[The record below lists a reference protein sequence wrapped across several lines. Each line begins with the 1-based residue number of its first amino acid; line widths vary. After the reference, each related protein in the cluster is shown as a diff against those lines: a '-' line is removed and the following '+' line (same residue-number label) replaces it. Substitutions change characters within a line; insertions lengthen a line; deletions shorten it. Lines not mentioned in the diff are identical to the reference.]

1 MNKILITILII
12 TGFLIYKM
20 ISSSRRQEGYK
31 RWKATGG
38 GKEEKVD
45 KTKRERGSWL
55 RHAMGVTTPV
65 APYTPRFEKE
75 AVIWCA
81 ALLGVEVNRLEE
93 ILNNVSGHYQEF
105 WMRKRSGGYRMISA
119 PDKDLQAIQ
128 STIYSRILSSVTIVH
143 PAAVGFRCGRSVV
156 DNAAPHLGKR
166 YVLKMDIH
174 DFFGSIRSPRVRQTF
189 KKIGYPENV
198 SKVLGALCCLH
209 RHLPQGAPTSP
220 ALSNIVGYEMDRK
233 LAALAAEYGLTYT
246 RYADDLTFS
255 GDVFPKEQIIP
266 QVKRIIRDEKFEP
279 NHKKTHFMNQSSRK
293 IITGVSVASGVKLTI
308 PKSKKREIRKNVY
321 FILTKGLAEHQRRI
335 GSHDP
340 AYLKRLIGM
349 LCLNGWRLLVTIP
362 RKRLPVKT
370 RWKKIR
376 FTLIGN
382 KRHEYRREY
391 ERLSWK
397 LSIPYVNLSIRI

>member
-45 KTKRERGSWL
+45 KTKWERGSWL

-255 GDVFPKEQIIP
+255 TNDKTFCSRYDAFYQQLQKE
-266 QVKRIIRDEKFEP
+266 IRRAGFAVNE
-279 NHKKTHFMNQSSRK
+279 KKTRLE

-349 LCLNGWRLLVTIP
+349 LCYWRAIEPDNTYASDSIAAL
-362 RKRLPVKT
+362 KRLEK
-370 RWKKIR
+370 
-376 FTLIGN
+376 G
-382 KRHEYRREY
+382 Y
-391 ERLSWK
+391 
-397 LSIPYVNLSIRI
+397 

>member
-38 GKEEKVD
+38 GKEEKID
-45 KTKRERGSWL
+45 KTKWERGSWL
-55 RHAMGVTTPV
+55 RYAMGVTTPV

-349 LCLNGWRLLVTIP
+349 LCYWRAIEPDNTYASDSIAAL
-362 RKRLPVKT
+362 KRLEK
-370 RWKKIR
+370 
-376 FTLIGN
+376 G
-382 KRHEYRREY
+382 Y
-391 ERLSWK
+391 
-397 LSIPYVNLSIRI
+397 

>member
-93 ILNNVSGHYQEF
+93 ILNNVAGHYQEF

-233 LAALAAEYGLTYT
+233 LAALAAEYGVTYT

-349 LCLNGWRLLVTIP
+349 LCYWRAIEPDNTYASDSIAAL
-362 RKRLPVKT
+362 KRLEK
-370 RWKKIR
+370 
-376 FTLIGN
+376 G
-382 KRHEYRREY
+382 Y
-391 ERLSWK
+391 
-397 LSIPYVNLSIRI
+397 

>member
-45 KTKRERGSWL
+45 KTKWERGSWL

-266 QVKRIIRDEKFEP
+266 RIKQIIRDEKFEP
-279 NHKKTHFMNQSSRK
+279 NHKKTRFINEYGRK
-293 IITGVSVASGVKLTI
+293 IITGVSVSSGAKLTI
-308 PKSKKREIRKNVY
+308 PKARKREIRKNVY

-335 GSHDP
+335 GSSDP
-340 AYLKRLIGM
+340 VYLKRLIGE
-349 LCLNGWRLLVTIP
+349 LCYWRSIEPDNAYVSDSIN
-362 RKRLPVKT
+362 RLKCLE
-370 RWKKIR
+370 K
-376 FTLIGN
+376 G
-382 KRHEYRREY
+382 Y
-391 ERLSWK
+391 
-397 LSIPYVNLSIRI
+397 

>member
-45 KTKRERGSWL
+45 KTKWERGSWL

-233 LAALAAEYGLTYT
+233 LAALGAEYGVTYT

-340 AYLKRLIGM
+340 SYLKRLIGM
-349 LCLNGWRLLVTIP
+349 LCYWRAIEPDNTYASDSIAAL
-362 RKRLPVKT
+362 KRLEK
-370 RWKKIR
+370 
-376 FTLIGN
+376 G
-382 KRHEYRREY
+382 Y
-391 ERLSWK
+391 
-397 LSIPYVNLSIRI
+397 

>member
-233 LAALAAEYGLTYT
+233 LAALAAEYGVTYT

-255 GDVFPKEQIIP
+255 GDVFPKEQIIL

-349 LCLNGWRLLVTIP
+349 LCYWRAIEPDNTYASDSIAAL
-362 RKRLPVKT
+362 KRLEK
-370 RWKKIR
+370 
-376 FTLIGN
+376 G
-382 KRHEYRREY
+382 Y
-391 ERLSWK
+391 
-397 LSIPYVNLSIRI
+397 

>member
-45 KTKRERGSWL
+45 KTKWERGSWL

-189 KKIGYPENV
+189 KKIGYLENV

-233 LAALAAEYGLTYT
+233 LAALAAEYGVTYT

-349 LCLNGWRLLVTIP
+349 LCYWRAIEPDNTYASDSIAAL
-362 RKRLPVKT
+362 KRLEK
-370 RWKKIR
+370 
-376 FTLIGN
+376 G
-382 KRHEYRREY
+382 Y
-391 ERLSWK
+391 
-397 LSIPYVNLSIRI
+397 

>member
-38 GKEEKVD
+38 GKEERVD
-45 KTKRERGSWL
+45 KTKWERGSWL

-349 LCLNGWRLLVTIP
+349 LCYWRAIEPDNTYASDSIAAL
-362 RKRLPVKT
+362 KRLEK
-370 RWKKIR
+370 
-376 FTLIGN
+376 G
-382 KRHEYRREY
+382 Y
-391 ERLSWK
+391 
-397 LSIPYVNLSIRI
+397 

>member
-45 KTKRERGSWL
+45 KTKWERGSWL

-255 GDVFPKEQIIP
+255 GDVFPKEQIIS
-266 QVKRIIRDEKFEP
+266 QVKWIIRDEKFEP

-349 LCLNGWRLLVTIP
+349 LCYWRAIEPDNTYASDSIAAL
-362 RKRLPVKT
+362 KRLEK
-370 RWKKIR
+370 
-376 FTLIGN
+376 G
-382 KRHEYRREY
+382 Y
-391 ERLSWK
+391 
-397 LSIPYVNLSIRI
+397 

>member
-20 ISSSRRQEGYK
+20 ISSSRRQE
-31 RWKATGG
+31 
-38 GKEEKVD
+38 
-45 KTKRERGSWL
+45 GSWL

-156 DNAAPHLGKR
+156 DNAAPHVGKR

-233 LAALAAEYGLTYT
+233 LAALAAEYGVTYT

-349 LCLNGWRLLVTIP
+349 LCYWRAIEPDNTYASDSIAAL
-362 RKRLPVKT
+362 KRLEK
-370 RWKKIR
+370 
-376 FTLIGN
+376 G
-382 KRHEYRREY
+382 Y
-391 ERLSWK
+391 
-397 LSIPYVNLSIRI
+397 

>member
-45 KTKRERGSWL
+45 KTKWERGSWL

-174 DFFGSIRSPRVRQTF
+174 DFFGSIRSLRVRQTF

-233 LAALAAEYGLTYT
+233 LSALAAEYGLTYT

-349 LCLNGWRLLVTIP
+349 LCYWRAIEPDNTYASDSIAAL
-362 RKRLPVKT
+362 KRLEK
-370 RWKKIR
+370 
-376 FTLIGN
+376 G
-382 KRHEYRREY
+382 Y
-391 ERLSWK
+391 
-397 LSIPYVNLSIRI
+397 

>member
-1 MNKILITILII
+1 MGFGVVLYRVTMNKILITILII

-233 LAALAAEYGLTYT
+233 LAALAAEYGVTYT

-349 LCLNGWRLLVTIP
+349 LCYWRAIEPDNTYASDSIAAL
-362 RKRLPVKT
+362 KRLEK
-370 RWKKIR
+370 
-376 FTLIGN
+376 G
-382 KRHEYRREY
+382 Y
-391 ERLSWK
+391 
-397 LSIPYVNLSIRI
+397 

>member
-45 KTKRERGSWL
+45 KTKWERGSWL

-220 ALSNIVGYEMDRK
+220 ALSDIVGYEMDRK

-349 LCLNGWRLLVTIP
+349 LCYWRAIEPDNTYASDSIAAL
-362 RKRLPVKT
+362 KRLEK
-370 RWKKIR
+370 
-376 FTLIGN
+376 G
-382 KRHEYRREY
+382 Y
-391 ERLSWK
+391 
-397 LSIPYVNLSIRI
+397 

>member
-45 KTKRERGSWL
+45 KTKWERGSWL

-119 PDKDLQAIQ
+119 SDKDLQAIQ

-156 DNAAPHLGKR
+156 DNAVPHLGKR

-349 LCLNGWRLLVTIP
+349 LCYWRAIEPDNTYASDSIAAL
-362 RKRLPVKT
+362 KRLEK
-370 RWKKIR
+370 
-376 FTLIGN
+376 G
-382 KRHEYRREY
+382 Y
-391 ERLSWK
+391 
-397 LSIPYVNLSIRI
+397 

>member
-279 NHKKTHFMNQSSRK
+279 NHKKTHFMNQCSRK

-349 LCLNGWRLLVTIP
+349 LCYWRAIEPDNTYASDSIAAL
-362 RKRLPVKT
+362 KRLEK
-370 RWKKIR
+370 
-376 FTLIGN
+376 G
-382 KRHEYRREY
+382 Y
-391 ERLSWK
+391 
-397 LSIPYVNLSIRI
+397 

>member
-45 KTKRERGSWL
+45 KTKWERGSWL

-255 GDVFPKEQIIP
+255 GDEFPKEQIIP
-266 QVKRIIRDEKFEP
+266 RVKRIIRDEKFEP

-293 IITGVSVASGVKLTI
+293 IVTGVSVASGVKLTI

-349 LCLNGWRLLVTIP
+349 LCYWRAIEPDNTYVSDSIAAL
-362 RKRLPVKT
+362 KRLEK
-370 RWKKIR
+370 
-376 FTLIGN
+376 G
-382 KRHEYRREY
+382 Y
-391 ERLSWK
+391 
-397 LSIPYVNLSIRI
+397 

>member
-266 QVKRIIRDEKFEP
+266 QVKRIIRDEKFKP

-349 LCLNGWRLLVTIP
+349 LCYWRAIEPDNTYASDSIAAL
-362 RKRLPVKT
+362 KRLEK
-370 RWKKIR
+370 
-376 FTLIGN
+376 G
-382 KRHEYRREY
+382 Y
-391 ERLSWK
+391 
-397 LSIPYVNLSIRI
+397 

>member
-198 SKVLGALCCLH
+198 SKVLGALCCLP

-233 LAALAAEYGLTYT
+233 LAALAAEYGVTYT

-349 LCLNGWRLLVTIP
+349 LCYWRAIEPDNTYASDSIAAL
-362 RKRLPVKT
+362 KRLEK
-370 RWKKIR
+370 
-376 FTLIGN
+376 G
-382 KRHEYRREY
+382 Y
-391 ERLSWK
+391 
-397 LSIPYVNLSIRI
+397 

>member
-45 KTKRERGSWL
+45 KTKWERGSWL

-189 KKIGYPENV
+189 KRIGYPENV

-349 LCLNGWRLLVTIP
+349 LCYWRAIEPDNTYASDSIAAL
-362 RKRLPVKT
+362 KRLEK
-370 RWKKIR
+370 
-376 FTLIGN
+376 G
-382 KRHEYRREY
+382 Y
-391 ERLSWK
+391 
-397 LSIPYVNLSIRI
+397 

>member
-45 KTKRERGSWL
+45 KTKWERGSWL

-220 ALSNIVGYEMDRK
+220 VLSNIVGYEMDRK
-233 LAALAAEYGLTYT
+233 LAALAAEYGVTYT

-349 LCLNGWRLLVTIP
+349 LCYWRAIEPDNTYASDSIAAL
-362 RKRLPVKT
+362 KRLEK
-370 RWKKIR
+370 
-376 FTLIGN
+376 G
-382 KRHEYRREY
+382 Y
-391 ERLSWK
+391 
-397 LSIPYVNLSIRI
+397 

>member
-45 KTKRERGSWL
+45 KTKWERGSWL

-266 QVKRIIRDEKFEP
+266 QVKQIIRDEKFEP

-349 LCLNGWRLLVTIP
+349 LCYWRAIEPDNTYASDSIAAL
-362 RKRLPVKT
+362 KRLEK
-370 RWKKIR
+370 
-376 FTLIGN
+376 G
-382 KRHEYRREY
+382 Y
-391 ERLSWK
+391 
-397 LSIPYVNLSIRI
+397 

>member
-45 KTKRERGSWL
+45 KTKWERGSWL

-189 KKIGYPENV
+189 KEIGYPENV

-349 LCLNGWRLLVTIP
+349 LCYWRAIEPDNTYASDSIAAL
-362 RKRLPVKT
+362 KRLEK
-370 RWKKIR
+370 
-376 FTLIGN
+376 G
-382 KRHEYRREY
+382 Y
-391 ERLSWK
+391 
-397 LSIPYVNLSIRI
+397 

>member
-45 KTKRERGSWL
+45 KTKWERGSWL

-105 WMRKRSGGYRMISA
+105 WRRKRSGGYRMISA

-349 LCLNGWRLLVTIP
+349 LCYWRAIEPDNTYASDSIAAL
-362 RKRLPVKT
+362 KRLEK
-370 RWKKIR
+370 
-376 FTLIGN
+376 G
-382 KRHEYRREY
+382 Y
-391 ERLSWK
+391 
-397 LSIPYVNLSIRI
+397 

>member
-266 QVKRIIRDEKFEP
+266 QVKRIIRDEKFAP

-349 LCLNGWRLLVTIP
+349 LCYWRAIEPDNTYASDSIAAL
-362 RKRLPVKT
+362 KRLEK
-370 RWKKIR
+370 
-376 FTLIGN
+376 G
-382 KRHEYRREY
+382 Y
-391 ERLSWK
+391 
-397 LSIPYVNLSIRI
+397 

>member
-45 KTKRERGSWL
+45 KTKWERGSWL

-156 DNAAPHLGKR
+156 DNAAPHLGTR
-166 YVLKMDIH
+166 YILKMDIH

-349 LCLNGWRLLVTIP
+349 LCYWRAIEPDNTYASDSIAAL
-362 RKRLPVKT
+362 KRLEK
-370 RWKKIR
+370 
-376 FTLIGN
+376 G
-382 KRHEYRREY
+382 Y
-391 ERLSWK
+391 
-397 LSIPYVNLSIRI
+397 